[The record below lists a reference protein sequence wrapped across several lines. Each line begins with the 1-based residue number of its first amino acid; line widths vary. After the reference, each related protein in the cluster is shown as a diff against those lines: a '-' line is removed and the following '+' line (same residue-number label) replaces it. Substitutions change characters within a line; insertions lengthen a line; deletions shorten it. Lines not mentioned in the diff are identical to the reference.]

1 MQVGFGIELARAP
14 SYPVMCQFPLFVA
27 LCDHNPPTLQTDWQT
42 NWQTDVML
50 TANQSSE
57 SALDSRDEMYAGC
70 VGTLYTPSTKDFR
83 VLGPIVV

>member
-1 MQVGFGIELARAP
+1 
-14 SYPVMCQFPLFVA
+14 
-27 LCDHNPPTLQTDWQT
+27 
-42 NWQTDVML
+42 ML